1 MYYLFTDEDGTVRE
15 NGNSL
20 GYLYYCDKS
29 INCKAIND
37 VGYYVNSQSDI
48 YSCSNADSAKCKK
61 YSAKND
67 CLATTIGELFIV
79 DDELSL
85 CLNYVGSKAYSET
98 LTADVKHSIVNYK
111 EGNIFGITNNKY
123 ALVKIE
129 EKSVTLDK
137 KCK

>member
-1 MYYLFTDEDGTVRE
+1 
-15 NGNSL
+15 L
-20 GYLYYCDKS
+20 GYLFYCDKS

-48 YSCSNADSAKCKK
+48 YSCSIVDNGKCKK
-61 YSAKND
+61 YSVKID

-85 CLNYVGSKAYSET
+85 CLNYVGSTAYSEILT
-98 LTADVKHSIVNYK
+98 KISLHTADVKHSIVNYK